1 VSVLLDTHVWV
12 WWLTPG
18 AQLPD
23 AERSAL
29 DELGSRSE
37 LRLSAI
43 SLWEAQMLQA
53 RGRLELPLPF
63 PEWLR
68 RATDHRMLSVMP
80 LDIGVVLALND
91 LPEGFHGDPAD
102 RLIVATARGHNLSLA
117 THDAVIRRSRTVRIW
132 KPTDR
137 SIRDRRAKKPR

>member
-18 AQLPD
+18 AQLSG

-29 DELGSRSE
+29 DDLGSKSE

-80 LDIGVVLALND
+80 LDVGVVLALND
-91 LPEGFHGDPAD
+91 LPEGFRGDPAD
-102 RLIVATARGHNLSLA
+102 RLIVATARAHNLSLA

-132 KPTDR
+132 KPTGA
-137 SIRDRRAKKPR
+137 AKGGRGGRKPR